1 MIHEA
6 EWSEERT
13 ELQNGTEAGKAVTWQ
28 QVLRDAQENCAVDQS
43 DALLLLEY
51 VSGYSRSEIRL
62 RYREAIP
69 ETVAE
74 RFAELLEFRKQH
86 IPVQYITGQQNFMGF
101 ELSVTPDVL
110 IPRPE
115 TELLAERVIQACE
128 GKDVLDLC
136 TGSGCIAIAVRCLGN
151 AKRVAA
157 SDISEAA
164 LAVAI
169 KNAKAQGAEI
179 EFRQGDLFE
188 AWSVQENG
196 NASMVNAEV
205 TEQID
210 NGVCTSCRAET
221 TSDAE
226 SVTGI
231 RRFDIIVSNPPYIP
245 TAEIA
250 GLMPEVR
257 EYEPHL
263 ALDGTEDGLLFY
275 RRIAADCR
283 KYLNPG
289 GRVFLE
295 IGCEQGRDVTELFR
309 KAGFAN
315 VQVYQDYA
323 GLDRMVEAK
332 E

>member
-1 MIHEA
+1 MLRGE
-6 EWSEERT
+6 EKSEN
-13 ELQNGTEAGKAVTWQ
+13 LASWY
-28 QVLRDAQENCAVDQS
+28 QVIKEAQEDYGVDRS
-43 DALLLLEY
+43 DAMLLLEY
-51 VSGYSRSEIRL
+51 VSGNSRSEIRL
-62 RYREAIP
+62 RYHDVIP
-69 ETVAE
+69 EDIAE
-74 RFAELLEFRKQH
+74 RFGELLEFRRQH

-115 TELLAERVIQACE
+115 TELLAERVIHACE

-136 TGSGCIAIAVRCLGN
+136 TGSGCIAIAVRCLGK
-151 AKRVAA
+151 AKNVSA

-164 LAVAI
+164 LAVAT
-169 KNAKAQGAEI
+169 KNAKMHGAEI
-179 EFRQGDLFE
+179 EFRQGDLFA
-188 AWSVQENG
+188 AWTLCGEGTQPDARNG
-196 NASMVNAEV
+196 DG
-205 TEQID
+205 T
-210 NGVCTSCRAET
+210 RK
-221 TSDAE
+221 
-226 SVTGI
+226 
-231 RRFDIIVSNPPYIP
+231 FDIIVSNPPYIP

-275 RRIAADCR
+275 RRIAAECR

-289 GRVFLE
+289 GSVFLE
-295 IGCEQGRDVTELFR
+295 IGCEQGKDVAELFR

-323 GLDRMVEAK
+323 GLDRIVAAC
-332 E
+332 

>member
-1 MIHEA
+1 MVQG
-6 EWSEERT
+6 EE
-13 ELQNGTEAGKAVTWQ
+13 KTWHQ
-28 QVLRDAQENCAVDQS
+28 ALRDAQEDYGVDQS
-43 DALLLLEY
+43 DAMLLLEY
-51 VSGYSRSEIRL
+51 VSGLSRSEIHL
-62 RYREAIP
+62 RYGEAMP
-69 ETVAE
+69 GNTAE
-74 RFAELLEFRKQH
+74 RFEELLEFRRQH

-101 ELSVTPDVL
+101 ELGVTPDVL

-115 TELLAERVIQACE
+115 TELLAERVIHACE

-136 TGSGCIAIAVRCLGN
+136 TGSGCIAIAVKCLGK
-151 AKRVAA
+151 AKSVAA
-157 SDISEAA
+157 SDISEKA
-164 LAVAI
+164 LAVAG
-169 KNAKAQGAEI
+169 KNAKTHGAEI
-179 EFRQGDLFE
+179 EFRQGDLFD
-188 AWSVQENG
+188 AWG
-196 NASMVNAEV
+196 
-205 TEQID
+205 
-210 NGVCTSCRAET
+210 SCCEGT
-221 TSDAE
+221 LSDAE
-226 SVTGI
+226 NEQSK
-231 RRFDIIVSNPPYIP
+231 RKFDIIVSNPPYIP

-275 RRIAADCR
+275 RRIAAECR
-283 KYLNPG
+283 EYLRPG

-295 IGCEQGRDVTELFR
+295 IGCEQGEAVAALFR

>member
-1 MIHEA
+1 MRPEMMR
-6 EWSEERT
+6 EE
-13 ELQNGTEAGKAVTWQ
+13 EKTWH
-28 QVLRDAQENCAVDQS
+28 QVLKGAQEDYGVDQS
-43 DALLLLEY
+43 DAILLLEY

-62 RYREAIP
+62 CYSEIIP
-69 ETVAE
+69 EDVAE
-74 RFAELLEFRKQH
+74 RFEELLEFRRQH
-86 IPVQYITGQQNFMGF
+86 IPVQYITGQQNFMGL

-115 TELLAERVIQACE
+115 TELLTERVIHACE
-128 GKDVLDLC
+128 GKDILDLC
-136 TGSGCIAIAVRCLGN
+136 TGSGCIAIAVRCLGK
-151 AKRVAA
+151 AKSVSA

-164 LAVAI
+164 LAVAA
-169 KNAKAQGAEI
+169 KNAKTHGAEI

-188 AWSVQENG
+188 AW
-196 NASMVNAEV
+196 ASCCKEKL
-205 TEQID
+205 
-210 NGVCTSCRAET
+210 
-221 TSDAE
+221 SDTADE
-226 SVTGI
+226 GST

-275 RRIAADCR
+275 RRIAAECR
-283 KYLNPG
+283 EYLNPG
-289 GRVFLE
+289 GKVFLE
-295 IGCEQGRDVTELFR
+295 IGCEQGKAVADLFR

-323 GLDRMVEAK
+323 GLDRIVEAK